1 MNTMDHIPT
10 LRETLDRLGNFL
22 KQERA
27 LMFYIFVYAI
37 AVGLFSLII
46 PFTVQELVNTFAFA
60 VTPIMVITLV
70 GIMSGILL
78 LVGIFR
84 ALQFYAT
91 DILERR
97 VFVRMSLALAESLPR
112 FKEKNFR
119 SNSINRFFETVF
131 LQRAFSGLF
140 VDLANVLVGGTIG
153 MVLLVFYHP
162 YFIVFDIVLIVSVV
176 VIALLGKGGFRNTLA
191 MSEAKYEAFHWLQEV
206 ADNLIHFKATNCAN
220 LILQKAD
227 SLAASYIN
235 ARKLRFNALIRQY
248 IGSLFFQVI
257 MHTGLLGTA
266 GWLLS
271 QDELTLGQ
279 LVAAEVIVASLLLN
293 LDSVVKRT
301 YVIFY
306 FFTALTELD
315 HLLKLPKDKIE
326 TETGLSV
333 PPSNAAGLNLSCQQ
347 LSWGPKGGVSQGELN
362 FEAHPGEKWALI
374 CPTESIRLRVSL
386 ALAGLD
392 QPPNGIIKYNNLD
405 INSLS
410 PEQINKQRGILF
422 GRDPSLFEG
431 SVAENIIMGRDVNT
445 NDVIRALALSQLDI
459 ELGNFSDG
467 LETRVQE
474 GGKHFSP
481 SQRYR
486 ILLARALVGNPPLL
500 ILDGVIHKLPPQI
513 RDPLVRGLISKDCVL
528 TLIIVSTDP
537 QIKNYIDKFVV
548 LPDDFIE

>member
-1 MNTMDHIPT
+1 
-10 LRETLDRLGNFL
+10 
-22 KQERA
+22 
-27 LMFYIFVYAI
+27 MFFIFVYAI

-60 VTPIMVITLV
+60 VTPIMVVTLV
-70 GIMSGILL
+70 GIMAGILL

-84 ALQFYAT
+84 VLQFYAT

-97 VFVRMSLALAESLPR
+97 IFVRVSLTLAELLPQ
-112 FKEKNFR
+112 FKEKKFK
-119 SNSINRFFETVF
+119 SNSINLFFETVF

-140 VDLANVLVGGTIG
+140 VDLTNVLVGGTIG
-153 MVLLVFYHP
+153 MILLVFYHP
-162 YFIVFDIVLIVSVV
+162 YFLVFDIVLIISVV
-176 VIALLGKGGFRNTLA
+176 VIAFLGKGGFRSTLN

-220 LILQKAD
+220 LIFQKTD
-227 SLAASYIN
+227 SLATSYVE
-235 ARKLRFNALIRQY
+235 ARKQRFRALIRQY

-257 MHTGLLGTA
+257 MHVGLLGTA

-271 QDELTLGQ
+271 QDQLTLGQ

-301 YVIFY
+301 YVVFY

-315 HLLKLPKDKIE
+315 HLFKLPKDKIE
-326 TETGLSV
+326 NGSGLSV
-333 PPSNAAGLNLSCQQ
+333 PPSAGPGLNLKCTE
-347 LSWGPKGGVSQGELN
+347 LSWIERGGVSKKELN

-374 CPTESIRLRVSL
+374 CPTESIRMRVSL

-392 QPPNGIIKYNNLD
+392 QPPNGIVKYNNLD
-405 INSLS
+405 IKSLS
-410 PEQINKQRGILF
+410 PEQINEQRGVLF
-422 GRDPSLFEG
+422 GRDLSLFEG
-431 SVAENIIMGRDVNT
+431 TIAENIIMGRNVT
-445 NDVIRALALSQLDI
+445 TEDVIKALKLSQLEN

-486 ILLARALVGNPPLL
+486 ILLARAIVGNPSLL
-500 ILDGVIHKLPPQI
+500 VMDGVVHKLPTQI
-513 RDPLVRGLISKDCVL
+513 REPLVRGLISEDCAL

-537 QIKNYIDKFVV
+537 QVKNYTENFVE
-548 LPDDFIE
+548 LPDDFLE